1 MQCAKVVA
9 LFKGREKNMF
19 KNYRPISLLSIFSKG
34 LEKIIH
40 KRFYIYLEKFS
51 IISNSQH
58 GFRKHRSTESAL
70 LVQKRQ
76 IIECFENKELI
87 MGVYIDFSK
96 AFDLINHKI
105 LFMKLENYSI
115 RGTALDLFKS
125 YLQYRTQ
132 FVNNNNYISTIQ
144 KIRTGVPQGSV
155 LGPLLFIIFINDI
168 ENCVPHANIVS

>member
-1 MQCAKVVA
+1 
-9 LFKGREKNMF
+9 
-19 KNYRPISLLSIFSKG
+19 
-34 LEKIIH
+34 
-40 KRFYIYLEKFS
+40 
-51 IISNSQH
+51 
-58 GFRKHRSTESAL
+58 
-70 LVQKRQ
+70 
-76 IIECFENKELI
+76 
-87 MGVYIDFSK
+87 
-96 AFDLINHKI
+96 
-105 LFMKLENYSI
+105 MKLENYSI